1 MDSLSAELWLG
12 IGIAVVSL
20 VGWAVRVEMRGR
32 SNQHRI
38 DTLETEAKEDTKDW
52 RKAQEKIDAEVGSI
66 VKVTYLMAGK
76 MGVDVPL
83 D

>member
-38 DTLETEAKEDTKDW
+38 DTLEHDAKEDTKDW
-52 RKAQEKIDAEVGSI
+52 RIAQEKIDAEVGNL

-76 MGVDVPL
+76 MGVDIPL

>member
-38 DTLETEAKEDTKDW
+38 DTLEH
-52 RKAQEKIDAEVGSI
+52 
-66 VKVTYLMAGK
+66 
-76 MGVDVPL
+76 
-83 D
+83 